1 MKKTTDF
8 LQSPRS
14 QGISAAFSL
23 IEMLIIVALIIL
35 VMALTAPAL
44 VGIVQG
50 QGMKRAIGDVSGIA
64 EQARSEAMATSTWTW
79 LGFAQQDKGTHSE
92 LVAVV
97 VASLDGTTNMAQ
109 NNLRMISPPIRIE
122 NVKLLSTL
130 TEWGQ
135 GVTGTVPLSGANF
148 SFSQNIRGQTVTFN
162 NTVLGFNSQGEATRG
177 DGAVPPWIEIGLRE
191 LKGLTEMPD
200 KTASIRVSGFS
211 GQVDIDY

>member
-1 MKKTTDF
+1 MKQTTDF
-8 LQSPRS
+8 S
-14 QGISAAFSL
+14 QRPPFRGAAGFSL
-23 IEMLIIVALIIL
+23 IEILVVVALLIL

-109 NNLRMISPPIRIE
+109 DNLRMIAAPVRVE
-122 NVKLLSTL
+122 NVKLLNTL
-130 TEWGQ
+130 TDWGQ
-135 GVTGTVPLSGANF
+135 GVSGTVPLSGANF
-148 SFSQNIRGQTVTFN
+148 SFSQNIRGQNITFN
-162 NTVLGFNSQGEATRG
+162 NAVLGFNSQGEATRG
-177 DGAVPPWIEIGLRE
+177 DGSVPPWIEIGLRE
-191 LKGLTEMPD
+191 LKGTTEIPE
-200 KTASIRVSGFS
+200 KTASVRVSGFS